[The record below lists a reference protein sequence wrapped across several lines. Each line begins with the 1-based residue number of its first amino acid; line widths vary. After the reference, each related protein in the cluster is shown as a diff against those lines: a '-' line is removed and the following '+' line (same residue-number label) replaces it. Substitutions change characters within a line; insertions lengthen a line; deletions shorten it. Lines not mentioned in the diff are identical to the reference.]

1 MPTVDK
7 STPITWTVGDARL
20 TRIAELEVHWPF
32 SVLLP
37 GAEDVI
43 DDYDWLR
50 PDFVTDDG
58 RMRLSMHAVVIES
71 DGLRIIVDT
80 CVGNDKSRPGAPPFE
95 QLSTPFMEDL
105 EAAGFAPETI
115 DYVVCTHLH
124 VDHVGWNT
132 RLVDGQWVPTFP
144 NARYLFVQA
153 EYDYWRAEPQ
163 DYGPVFE
170 DSVQP
175 ITDAGLADLVSPDHR
190 INDEVWFEST
200 PGHTPGHV
208 SVIISSAGERGGHH
222 RRHDPPPA
230 AVRPPRHGF
239 QRRLLG
245 RRHLYGHPS
254 RSVPALVRR
263 SARHRHPLRRPH
275 RRPHRRDRPAKQLD
289 LHSVASR
296 VAMDLTDSYQ
306 SAVPGPLL
314 ARFEWR
320 EVRNAAAI
328 AEATNREE
336 WNDIMTVLDE
346 FELTI
351 EELMLPGGNKSD

>member
-7 STPITWTVGDARL
+7 STPIAWTVGDAQL

-32 SVLLP
+32 GILLP

-58 RMRLSMHAVVIES
+58 RMRLSMHSVVIES
-71 DGLRIIVDT
+71 AGLRIIVDT

-95 QLSTPFMEDL
+95 QLSTPFLADL

-115 DYVVCTHLH
+115 DFVVCTHLH

-132 RLVDGQWVPTFP
+132 RLVDGVWVPTFP

-175 ITDAGLADLVSPDHR
+175 IMDAGLADLVSPDHR

-208 SVIISSAGERGGHH
+208 SVIIESAGER
-222 RRHDPPPA
+222 
-230 AVRPPRHGF
+230 AVITGDMIH
-239 QRRLLG
+239 
-245 RRHLYGHPS
+245 
-254 RSVPALVRR
+254 
-263 SARHRHPLRRPH
+263 HPLQFARP
-275 RRPHRRDRPAKQLD
+275 DM
-289 LHSVASR
+289 AS
-296 VAMDLTDSYQ
+296 
-306 SAVPGPLL
+306 SADY
-314 ARFEWR
+314 
-320 EVRNAAAI
+320 AADGAST
-328 AEATNREE
+328 ATRLEAFPRWADGRLVIGTHFAGR
-336 WNDIMTVLDE
+336 TAGH
-346 FELTI
+346 I
-351 EELMLPGGNKSD
+351 ETADQPNSWVFAP

>member
-7 STPITWTVGDARL
+7 STPIAWSVGDAQL

-32 SVLLP
+32 GILLP
-37 GAEDVI
+37 GAEDLI

-58 RMRLSMHAVVIES
+58 RMRLSMHSVVIES
-71 DGLRIIVDT
+71 AGLRIIVDT

-95 QLSTPFMEDL
+95 QLSTPFLGDL

-115 DYVVCTHLH
+115 DFVVCTHLH

-175 ITDAGLADLVSPDHR
+175 IMDAGLADLVGPDHR
-190 INDEVWFEST
+190 INEEVWFEST

-208 SVIISSAGERGGHH
+208 SVIIESAGER
-222 RRHDPPPA
+222 
-230 AVRPPRHGF
+230 AVITGDMIH
-239 QRRLLG
+239 
-245 RRHLYGHPS
+245 
-254 RSVPALVRR
+254 
-263 SARHRHPLRRPH
+263 HPLQFARP
-275 RRPHRRDRPAKQLD
+275 DM
-289 LHSVASR
+289 ASSADYAADGASTATR
-296 VAMDLTDSYQ
+296 LEAFPRWCDGRLVIGTHFAGRTAGHIETTDQPNSWIF
-306 SAVPGPLL
+306 AP
-314 ARFEWR
+314 
-320 EVRNAAAI
+320 
-328 AEATNREE
+328 
-336 WNDIMTVLDE
+336 
-346 FELTI
+346 
-351 EELMLPGGNKSD
+351 

>member
-32 SVLLP
+32 NVLLP

-95 QLSTPFMEDL
+95 QLSTPFLDDFT
-105 EAAGFAPETI
+105 AAGFDPATI
-115 DYVVCTHLH
+115 DFVVCTHLH

-208 SVIISSAGERGGHH
+208 SVIISSAGER
-222 RRHDPPPA
+222 
-230 AVRPPRHGF
+230 AVITGDMIH
-239 QRRLLG
+239 
-245 RRHLYGHPS
+245 
-254 RSVPALVRR
+254 
-263 SARHRHPLRRPH
+263 HPLQFARPDMASSADYKADGTSTATRLEAFPRWSDGRLVIGTH
-275 RRPHRRDRPAKQLD
+275 FAGRTAGHI
-289 LHSVASR
+289 VA
-296 VAMDLTDSYQ
+296 TDQPDSWIFT
-306 SAVPGPLL
+306 P
-314 ARFEWR
+314 
-320 EVRNAAAI
+320 
-328 AEATNREE
+328 
-336 WNDIMTVLDE
+336 
-346 FELTI
+346 
-351 EELMLPGGNKSD
+351 

>member
-7 STPITWTVGDARL
+7 STPIAWSVGDARL
-20 TRIAELEVHWPF
+20 TCIAELEVHWPF
-32 SVLLP
+32 GILLP

-58 RMRLSMHAVVIES
+58 RMRLSMHSVVIES
-71 DGLRIIVDT
+71 AGLRIIVDT

-95 QLSTPFMEDL
+95 QLSTPFLGDL

-175 ITDAGLADLVSPDHR
+175 VMDAGLADLVSPDHR

-208 SVIISSAGERGGHH
+208 SVIISSAGER
-222 RRHDPPPA
+222 
-230 AVRPPRHGF
+230 AVITGDMIH
-239 QRRLLG
+239 
-245 RRHLYGHPS
+245 
-254 RSVPALVRR
+254 
-263 SARHRHPLRRPH
+263 HPLQFARP
-275 RRPHRRDRPAKQLD
+275 DM
-289 LHSVASR
+289 AS
-296 VAMDLTDSYQ
+296 
-306 SAVPGPLL
+306 SADY
-314 ARFEWR
+314 
-320 EVRNAAAI
+320 AADGASTATRLEAFPRWSDGRLVI
-328 AEATNREE
+328 GTHFAGRTAGHIEATDQPNS
-336 WNDIMTVLDE
+336 WV
-346 FELTI
+346 FA
-351 EELMLPGGNKSD
+351 P

>member
-7 STPITWTVGDARL
+7 STPIAWSVGDAQL

-32 SVLLP
+32 GILLP

-58 RMRLSMHAVVIES
+58 RMRLSMHSVVIES
-71 DGLRIIVDT
+71 AGLRIIVDT

-95 QLSTPFMEDL
+95 QLSTPFLGDL

-115 DYVVCTHLH
+115 DFVVCTHLH

-175 ITDAGLADLVSPDHR
+175 IMDAGLADLVGPDHR

-208 SVIISSAGERGGHH
+208 SVIIESAGER
-222 RRHDPPPA
+222 
-230 AVRPPRHGF
+230 AVITGDMIH
-239 QRRLLG
+239 
-245 RRHLYGHPS
+245 
-254 RSVPALVRR
+254 
-263 SARHRHPLRRPH
+263 HPLQFARP
-275 RRPHRRDRPAKQLD
+275 DM
-289 LHSVASR
+289 ASSADYAADGASTATR
-296 VAMDLTDSYQ
+296 LEAFPRWCDGRLVIGTHFAGRTAGHIETTDQPDSWVF
-306 SAVPGPLL
+306 AP
-314 ARFEWR
+314 
-320 EVRNAAAI
+320 
-328 AEATNREE
+328 
-336 WNDIMTVLDE
+336 
-346 FELTI
+346 
-351 EELMLPGGNKSD
+351 

>member
-7 STPITWTVGDARL
+7 STPIAWSVGDARL

-32 SVLLP
+32 GILLP

-58 RMRLSMHAVVIES
+58 RMRLSMHSVVIES
-71 DGLRIIVDT
+71 AGLRVIVDT

-95 QLSTPFMEDL
+95 QLSTPFLGDL

-115 DYVVCTHLH
+115 DFVVCTHLH

-153 EYDYWRAEPQ
+153 EYDYWRSEPQ

-175 ITDAGLADLVSPDHR
+175 IMDAGLADLVSPDHR

-208 SVIISSAGERGGHH
+208 SVIIESAGER
-222 RRHDPPPA
+222 
-230 AVRPPRHGF
+230 AVITGDMIH
-239 QRRLLG
+239 
-245 RRHLYGHPS
+245 
-254 RSVPALVRR
+254 
-263 SARHRHPLRRPH
+263 HPLQFARP
-275 RRPHRRDRPAKQLD
+275 DM
-289 LHSVASR
+289 AS
-296 VAMDLTDSYQ
+296 
-306 SAVPGPLL
+306 SADY
-314 ARFEWR
+314 
-320 EVRNAAAI
+320 AADGASTATRLEAFPRWSDGRLVI
-328 AEATNREE
+328 GTHFAGRTAGHIEATDQSNS
-336 WNDIMTVLDE
+336 WV
-346 FELTI
+346 FA
-351 EELMLPGGNKSD
+351 P

>member
-7 STPITWTVGDARL
+7 STPIAWSVGDAQL

-32 SVLLP
+32 GILLP

-58 RMRLSMHAVVIES
+58 RMRLSMHSVVIES
-71 DGLRIIVDT
+71 AGLRIIVDT

-95 QLSTPFMEDL
+95 QLSTPFLGDL

-115 DYVVCTHLH
+115 DFVVCTHLH

-175 ITDAGLADLVSPDHR
+175 IMDAGLADLVGPDHR

-208 SVIISSAGERGGHH
+208 SVIIESAGER
-222 RRHDPPPA
+222 
-230 AVRPPRHGF
+230 AVITGDMIH
-239 QRRLLG
+239 
-245 RRHLYGHPS
+245 
-254 RSVPALVRR
+254 
-263 SARHRHPLRRPH
+263 HPLQFARP
-275 RRPHRRDRPAKQLD
+275 DM
-289 LHSVASR
+289 ASSADYAADGASTATR
-296 VAMDLTDSYQ
+296 LEAFPRWCDGRLVIGTHFAGRTAGHIETTDQPNSWVF
-306 SAVPGPLL
+306 AP
-314 ARFEWR
+314 
-320 EVRNAAAI
+320 
-328 AEATNREE
+328 
-336 WNDIMTVLDE
+336 
-346 FELTI
+346 
-351 EELMLPGGNKSD
+351 

>member
-7 STPITWTVGDARL
+7 STPITWSVGDARL

-32 SVLLP
+32 SILLP
-37 GAEDVI
+37 GADEVI

-58 RMRLSMHAVVIES
+58 RMRLSMHSVVIES
-71 DGLRIIVDT
+71 AGLRIIVDT

-95 QLSTPFMEDL
+95 QLSTPFLGDL

-175 ITDAGLADLVSPDHR
+175 IMDSGLADLVSPDHR

-208 SVIISSAGERGGHH
+208 SVIIESAGER
-222 RRHDPPPA
+222 
-230 AVRPPRHGF
+230 AVITGDMIH
-239 QRRLLG
+239 
-245 RRHLYGHPS
+245 
-254 RSVPALVRR
+254 
-263 SARHRHPLRRPH
+263 HPLQFARP
-275 RRPHRRDRPAKQLD
+275 DM
-289 LHSVASR
+289 ASSADYAADGASTATR
-296 VAMDLTDSYQ
+296 LEAFPRWSDGRLVIGTHFAGRTAGRIETTDQPDSWVF
-306 SAVPGPLL
+306 AP
-314 ARFEWR
+314 
-320 EVRNAAAI
+320 
-328 AEATNREE
+328 
-336 WNDIMTVLDE
+336 
-346 FELTI
+346 
-351 EELMLPGGNKSD
+351 

>member
-7 STPITWTVGDARL
+7 SIPITWSVGDARL

-32 SVLLP
+32 SILLP
-37 GAEDVI
+37 GADDVI

-58 RMRLSMHAVVIES
+58 RMRLSMHSVVIES
-71 DGLRIIVDT
+71 EGSRIIVDT

-95 QLSTPFMEDL
+95 QLSTPFLGDL

-175 ITDAGLADLVSPDHR
+175 IMDAGLADLVSPDHR

-208 SVIISSAGERGGHH
+208 SVIIESAGER
-222 RRHDPPPA
+222 
-230 AVRPPRHGF
+230 AVITGDMIH
-239 QRRLLG
+239 
-245 RRHLYGHPS
+245 
-254 RSVPALVRR
+254 
-263 SARHRHPLRRPH
+263 HPLQFARP
-275 RRPHRRDRPAKQLD
+275 DM
-289 LHSVASR
+289 AS
-296 VAMDLTDSYQ
+296 
-306 SAVPGPLL
+306 SADY
-314 ARFEWR
+314 
-320 EVRNAAAI
+320 AADGASTATRLEAFPRWCDGRLVI
-328 AEATNREE
+328 GTHFAGRTAGHIEATDQPNS
-336 WNDIMTVLDE
+336 WV
-346 FELTI
+346 FA
-351 EELMLPGGNKSD
+351 P